1 MDNDRNMIW
10 KPNVTVA
17 AVIEQNGRYLLV
29 EEETSQGLALN
40 QPAGHL
46 DPGESIIAGAIR
58 ETLEETA
65 CNFQPS
71 FLLGIYH
78 WYSVASNTT
87 FLRFAFSGTVTGHDP
102 ARKLDAGIIRTVWLT
117 PDEIAATASRHRS
130 PMVMQCM
137 LDHLAGRQHPL
148 TILTHYEQ
156 EK

>member
-1 MDNDRNMIW
+1 MIW

-29 EEETSQGLALN
+29 EEETSQGPAFN

-65 CNFQPS
+65 CTFLPQS
-71 FLLGIYH
+71 LLGIYQWH
-78 WYSVASNTT
+78 SATTDTT
-87 FLRFAFSGTVTGHDP
+87 FLRFAFTGTVTGHDP
-102 ARKLDAGIIRTVWLT
+102 ARRLDDGIIRTVWFT
-117 PDEIAATASRHRS
+117 PDEIAAMASHHRS
-130 PMVMQCM
+130 PLVMQCI
-137 LDHLAGRQHPL
+137 LDHLAGKQYPL
-148 TILTHYEQ
+148 TLLTHYEQ